1 MCTTAESTLSA
12 IITTHSL
19 GGGVSH
25 FSLEE
30 RDSGKGQTILNAIT
44 QVLHFGRKNE

>member
-1 MCTTAESTLSA
+1 MYTTAESTLSA

-30 RDSGKGQTILNAIT
+30 RDSGKGQTIPNAFT
-44 QVLHFGRKNE
+44 QDLHFDRKTE